1 MATLRTH
8 PLSSP
13 APFSPVKCAEAQHLD
28 GLRADLGR
36 VLLEAPWE
44 RRIVRQLE
52 KLAAGFQ
59 KEIDLRQDERRNT
72 PKHVPAAAIGRREQL
87 RLEQKSIID
96 RIKLAAY
103 NAHEWTVDRLLVHYH
118 YPDDVRDLL
127 RSFSQLH
134 GEMRYDGRHIHVLL
148 KAPDTPRHRRAL
160 RDLCADLNTLGV
172 TYPGTAVPV
181 TYRVRIHHSERAA

>member
-118 YPDDVRDLL
+118 YHYPDDVRDLL

-172 TYPGTAVPV
+172 TY
-181 TYRVRIHHSERAA
+181 RVRIHLSERAA